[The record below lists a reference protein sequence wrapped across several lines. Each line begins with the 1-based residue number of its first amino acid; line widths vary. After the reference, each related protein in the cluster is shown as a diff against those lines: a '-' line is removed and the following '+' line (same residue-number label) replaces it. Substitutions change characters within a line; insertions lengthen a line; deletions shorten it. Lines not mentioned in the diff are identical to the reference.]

1 MNIKVGTLISN
12 KSKSKKPQ
20 TEAPSNKWAY
30 TLINGNFL
38 CFRVFENC
46 LKKTK
51 RNVMLKLKG
60 KYTYKSYVYFTVFT
74 SNFD

>member
-1 MNIKVGTLISN
+1 MNIKVGTLISH

-30 TLINGNFL
+30 TFINGNFL

-46 LKKTK
+46 LKKNK
-51 RNVMLKLKG
+51 AKC
-60 KYTYKSYVYFTVFT
+60 YVKI
-74 SNFD
+74 